1 MNVKACIKC
10 KTPMTHYPEHSHCD
24 RYEIITN
31 YFGTCTVTIE
41 NKQYDMEE
49 NDILIVPPG
58 AVHKASSPDTFMDFY
73 IAAKHLDYD
82 RIYMIKDSDNVILP
96 LMELMYKAMLEKENN
111 YSKIADSLLDTI
123 CAYLDKYR
131 NANHKYPFVN
141 SLKETILENFTDP
154 DFRLSETMTH
164 FCYNKDYL
172 RRCFESDTGKT
183 PLQYLTD
190 LRINRA
196 KMLLL
201 QNDRVLIREIGGKC
215 GFSDT
220 LYFSVVFK
228 KITGMSPEEYRKFH
242 AT

>member
-10 KTPMTHYPEHSHCD
+10 ETPMTRYHEHSHYD

-31 YFGTCTVTIE
+31 YFGSCTVTIE
-41 NKQYDMEE
+41 NKQYDMKE

-58 AVHKASSPDTFMDFY
+58 TSHKASSSDTFMDFY
-73 IAAKHLDYD
+73 IAANHLDYD
-82 RIYMIKDSDNVILP
+82 RVYMIKDSDSVILP
-96 LMELMYKAMLEKENN
+96 FMELMYKVMLEKENN
-111 YSKIADSLLDTI
+111 YAKIADSLLGTI

-131 NANHKYPFVN
+131 NVNHKYPFVGL
-141 SLKETILENFTDP
+141 LKETILENFIDP
-154 DFRLSETMTH
+154 NFKLSEVMNS

-201 QNDRVLIREIGGKC
+201 QNDCVRIKEIGVKC

-220 LYFSVVFK
+220 MYFSVVFK
-228 KITGMSPEEYRKFH
+228 KMTGMSPEEYRKAH
-242 AT
+242 TS